1 MDTATLLRLIHIF
14 SAIFWMGTTLFMLFF
29 LEPVMQRAGQA
40 GGKVMQMLASETRF
54 PQIIALSGLITVL
67 AGLGLFGMT
76 HGFDPAT
83 LFGSRLPLTL
93 GALAGILAF
102 FTGSYFQ
109 GRSVKALV
117 ALGATI
123 ATQNGPPTPEQM
135 AQMQQHQARIVL
147 GTRIAAVLMTIAVIG
162 MVVR

>member
-1 MDTATLLRLIHIF
+1 MDFTTVLRFIHIS

-29 LEPVMQRAGQA
+29 LEPVIQRAGQA
-40 GGKVMQMLASETRF
+40 GSRVMQMLATETHF

-67 AGLGLFGMT
+67 AGLGLYGMM
-76 HGFDPAT
+76 HGFDLAI
-83 LFGSRLPLTL
+83 LFGPRLPLAL

-109 GRSVKALV
+109 GRSVKQLV

-135 AQMQQHQARIVL
+135 AQMQHHQARIAL
-147 GTRIAAVLMTIAVIG
+147 GTRIAAVLMVLAVIG
-162 MVVR
+162 MVA